1 MRTRKTLFPG
11 QPGTKKLVQQ
21 YGDKL
26 VCVRYRYDAIRKE
39 RVKTVEV
46 IVERNVWEPDGQRI
60 PPNKRISIR
69 VKLGEKDLGIRVKAA
84 GGRWNRKKQVWELA
98 YKEVVAMKLTDR
110 IVQEET

>member
-69 VKLGEKDLGIRVKAA
+69 VKPGEKDLGIRVKAA